1 MTATPAHNGVGG
13 RRAGEVIARWST
25 PITPR
30 RPLACSSCGER
41 HQDAACPQCAS
52 PAGSTVGHM
61 ATLIEDGTGRP
72 VIVVAQRRHG
82 RWEPTR
88 TLDATTDAI
97 RALRRQ
103 HNTGGATSD
112 GGLW

>member
-1 MTATPAHNGVGG
+1 
-13 RRAGEVIARWST
+13 
-25 PITPR
+25 
-30 RPLACSSCGER
+30 
-41 HQDAACPQCAS
+41 
-52 PAGSTVGHM
+52 M
-61 ATLIEDGTGRP
+61 ATLVEDGTGRR

-88 TLDATTDAI
+88 TLDATPDAI

-103 HNTGGATSD
+103 HNPAGTTSD

>member
-1 MTATPAHNGVGG
+1 MATVVEDGAG
-13 RRAGEVIARWST
+13 RR
-25 PITPR
+25 
-30 RPLACSSCGER
+30 
-41 HQDAACPQCAS
+41 
-52 PAGSTVGHM
+52 
-61 ATLIEDGTGRP
+61 

-88 TLDATTDAI
+88 TLDATPDAL

-103 HNTGGATSD
+103 HDTAGTPSD

>member
-1 MTATPAHNGVGG
+1 MSAKPAPNGPGTG
-13 RRAGEVIARWST
+13 RAGEVIARWST

-30 RPLACSSCGER
+30 RPITCTSCGEA
-41 HQDAACPQCAS
+41 HKDQACPQCAS
-52 PAGSTVGHM
+52 PAGDTVGHM
-61 ATLIEDGTGRP
+61 ATLVEDGTGRR

-88 TLDATTDAI
+88 TLDATPDAI

-103 HNTGGATSD
+103 HNPAGTTSD